1 MPMIDKQ
8 RYERVIKGA
17 ADWGAFY
24 RKNPECFAEQYLHL
38 RLRLFQKILLV
49 MMFWSNNFV
58 FIAARG

>member
-8 RYERVIKGA
+8 RYDRVIEGA
-17 ADWGAFY
+17 ADWGAFF

-49 MMFWSNNFV
+49 MMFWCNNFV